1 MFATG
6 QHPVRSAIRKP
17 PVFIRYCAPK
27 WVDNIKAVILKKIL
41 SLVKREDLEGGKF
54 ENAWSE
60 QGRTLRFKN
69 GSLIRFFSY
78 EQDINVFG
86 GDDIDAFYMDE
97 HAPYPI
103 YLENM
108 ARTIDRNGYGV
119 LTMTPE
125 AGITWEED
133 VIVNSKDPGID
144 FRFFSTFD
152 NPHLSRDGI
161 AELEKALGD
170 DILKEAK
177 LYGRFVALAGLVYSN
192 YNPNINFVPYRTL
205 PSHLSRTF
213 SINPHLRIPT
223 TWNVGVW
230 HEGICHI
237 ELEGSFEPGRGGITE
252 LKAAIRTSLM
262 QLPKGAKIGLWIGDE
277 AMGGDGLNVFGQK
290 SVLAQLAEGQDGFPI
305 IPTNQSSDKAFE
317 AGVMRV
323 REMLNVEPITQKPR
337 LYIMRNCPNTHR
349 EFLRWQFREKTKIDE
364 QLLREHV
371 QTVNKEWL
379 DNVRYIV
386 MAEPIATGTV
396 TVQGTG
402 AKDPF
407 TGW

>member
-1 MFATG
+1 M
-6 QHPVRSAIRKP
+6 
-17 PVFIRYCAPK
+17 
-27 WVDNIKAVILKKIL
+27 
-41 SLVKREDLEGGKF
+41 
-54 ENAWSE
+54 
-60 QGRTLRFKN
+60 
-69 GSLIRFFSY
+69 
-78 EQDINVFG
+78 
-86 GDDIDAFYMDE
+86 
-97 HAPYPI
+97 
-103 YLENM
+103 
-108 ARTIDRNGYGV
+108 
-119 LTMTPE
+119 
-125 AGITWEED
+125 
-133 VIVNSKDPGID
+133 
-144 FRFFSTFD
+144 
-152 NPHLSRDGI
+152 
-161 AELEKALGD
+161 
-170 DILKEAK
+170 
-177 LYGRFVALAGLVYSN
+177 
-192 YNPNINFVPYRTL
+192 
-205 PSHLSRTF
+205 
-213 SINPHLRIPT
+213 
-223 TWNVGVW
+223 
-230 HEGICHI
+230 
-237 ELEGSFEPGRGGITE
+237 
-252 LKAAIRTSLM
+252 KAAIRTSLM

-386 MAEPIATGTV
+386 MAEPIVTGTV